1 MNTTFPQA
9 PVLPVSLAQRLAAE
23 ATAAAHLRSV
33 AADPA
38 VVALQVERIRTQ
50 VERLMGIGIV
60 LGLCFTMTNV
70 QTFAATGTSVGSLGW
85 FAAWLLDPM
94 VSLVLLAVLRAEQ
107 LTTRHHVTTGVWPR
121 VAKWVLLTATYLMN
135 TWSAWAAG
143 SASGVVLH
151 SVPPLVVV
159 IAAEALT
166 DLQYALTTCAH
177 HAAQARS
184 NPPVPAQDDH
194 PLLNTHPSEPEIPVT
209 APRVAFVNGPPPVSP
224 NPPVPPVNATRP
236 APVNTSRT
244 PEQPARPEG
253 QPHPT
258 QRRTPPPRPRTAGT
272 AGAPRRKV
280 LADYL
285 AEAQAAW
292 TPGVVISPAWV
303 RQVTDCSRGL
313 SSKVA
318 TTLNANPAVSAASP
332 APTTATTA
340 TIDSE
345 GRAA

>member
-1 MNTTFPQA
+1 MSTTFPQA
-9 PVLPVSLAQRLAAE
+9 PVLPVSPAQRLASE
-23 ATAAAHLRSV
+23 ATVAAQLRSV

-70 QTFAATGTSVGSLGW
+70 QTFAATGSPVGSPGW
-85 FAAWLLDPM
+85 WVAWLLDPM

-107 LTTRHHVTTGVWPR
+107 LTTRHHVTTGPWPR
-121 VAKWVLLTATYLMN
+121 VAKWVLLTATYVMN

-177 HAAQARS
+177 HAAQRRIE
-184 NPPVPAQDDH
+184 PPVPAQNDH
-194 PLLNTHPSEPEIPVT
+194 PLVNTNPPEREAPVN
-209 APRVAFVNGPPPVSP
+209 APRAAPANSPTPVSPSTPAAFVNTPRPAPMNTPRTTPESPPVSQRR
-224 NPPVPPVNATRP
+224 RP
-236 APVNTSRT
+236 
-244 PEQPARPEG
+244 
-253 QPHPT
+253 
-258 QRRTPPPRPRTAGT
+258 QRRTPATHPRTANT
-272 AGAPRRKV
+272 ADTGGRKL

-292 TPGVVISPAWV
+292 RPGVVVSPAWV

-318 TTLNANPAVSAASP
+318 AALNTNLPSRSRSRVGE
-332 APTTATTA
+332 
-340 TIDSE
+340 SE